1 VSQQGAFRVDS
12 ASVSEAHDEHDVATL
27 LGGGL
32 LSDRMRHGDDH
43 AVESRH
49 PPVAVTP
56 ARDDQVA
63 LAGAKELET
72 ESGYVRF
79 LVPFAG
85 RWPSEHWLRAYRHVL
100 LSWPSQ
106 LVEPQLEEGR
116 GVQLGPLPA
125 TELDAHV
132 RALKD
137 LIAAANRIYADQI
150 EPELRRQREEALRRE
165 QEEERLLADVEARL
179 KNLLG

>member
-1 VSQQGAFRVDS
+1 VSQEAAFRVDPQ
-12 ASVSEAHDEHDVATL
+12 SVSEAHQDHDVATL

-32 LSDRMRHGDDH
+32 LSDRMRHGDD
-43 AVESRH
+43 AEYEPRH
-49 PPVAVTP
+49 HGTVVT
-56 ARDDQVA
+56 AHEDDVT
-63 LAGAKELET
+63 LAAAKQIEI

-100 LSWPSQ
+100 LSWPPL
-106 LVEPQLEEGR
+106 LVEPLLDEGR

-125 TELDAHV
+125 VELDAHV
-132 RALKD
+132 RALKE
-137 LIAAANRIYADQI
+137 LVAAANLIYTEQI

-165 QEEERLLADVEARL
+165 EEEHRLQAEVEAKL
-179 KNLLG
+179 KSLLG